1 MNYNVHTLSNG
12 IRVVHIP
19 SVTPVC
25 YCGLIVNTGSRDEAP
40 DEEGMA
46 HFIEHTVFKG
56 THKRKAYHILSRLD
70 EVGGELN
77 AYTTKEETVVHAAF
91 LRRDFDRAAEL
102 ISDMVFNS
110 IFPEKEL
117 AKEKEVIA
125 DEISSYKDTPSEL
138 IFDDFEE
145 LIYPHASFGHNILGT
160 PESLSH
166 FQSDNVRG
174 FISAKYN
181 TDNIVFS
188 VLGSMSWNDVIRM
201 AEKHLGHIPEN
212 RRQWHRDVPAAN
224 PQFCV
229 RQNKGTN
236 QGHVVMGN
244 IAPDAYNRKRL
255 PMYMLSNMLGGPCMN
270 SRLSLVLREKNGIA
284 YNVET
289 EYNPFTDTGLFTIY
303 FGTDAE
309 NIDRSLRIVNRELT
323 RICSQPLS
331 DIQLRKLKRQITG
344 QLLMSADDGENQ
356 MLSVG
361 RSVLLYGVADTIEAS
376 CRNIETVTSEDILS
390 VARDVIDPSLMSI
403 LIYT

>member
-25 YCGLIVNTGSRDEAP
+25 YCGLIVNTGSRDESS

-56 THKRKAYHILSRLD
+56 TSKRKAYHILSRLD

-91 LRRDFDRAAEL
+91 LHRDFDRAAEL

-110 IFPEKEL
+110 VFPEKEL
-117 AKEKEVIA
+117 IKEKEVIA
-125 DEISSYKDTPSEL
+125 DEISSYKDNPSEI

-160 PESLSH
+160 SESLAR
-166 FQSDNVRG
+166 FQPSDVRN
-174 FISAKYN
+174 FISSKYN

-188 VLGSMSWNDVIRM
+188 VLGSMSWRDVVRM
-201 AEKHLGHIPEN
+201 AEKYLGHIPQN
-212 RRQWHRDVPAAN
+212 NRQWHRDVPAAN

-229 RQNKGTN
+229 RQNKNTN

-244 IAPDAYNRKRL
+244 IAPDAYNKKRL

-303 FGTDAE
+303 FGTDAD
-309 NIDRSLRIVNRELT
+309 NIDRSLRIVNRELQ
-323 RICSQPLS
+323 RVCSQPMS

-376 CRNIETVTSEDILS
+376 CRNIETVTSDDILS
-390 VARDVIDPSLMSI
+390 VARDVVDPSLMSI
-403 LIYT
+403 LIYS